1 MLGSPERVTAII
13 ANTAHDN
20 SECEDLAIAI
30 LEYPG
35 MLAQVTA
42 SLVSHD
48 EEQEMIFQTEKARLS
63 IPWKT
68 AASKALPNGFP
79 EEDPGVKTKIQ
90 SRYDELPVL
99 PLEAHSAQTGNLIG
113 AINGDEPLFVTGRD
127 GREALQLIMAI
138 YKSSVIKAPVSLPIA
153 PDDPFYRQDTMVSSM
168 PRFHQK
174 KRSVEN
180 FTAAKIT
187 LGRDY
192 GK

>member
-1 MLGSPERVTAII
+1 MT
-13 ANTAHDN
+13 NTAHDN
-20 SECEDLAIAI
+20 SECEDLAVAI

-35 MLAQVTA
+35 MLAQITA
-42 SLVSHD
+42 SLVTHD

-79 EEDPGVKTKIQ
+79 EENSEVKNAVQ
-90 SRYDELPVL
+90 SRYAALPELPA
-99 PLEAHSAQTGNLIG
+99 EAHPAQIGNLIS
-113 AINGDEPLFVTGRD
+113 AINGEETLLVTGRD
-127 GREALQLIMAI
+127 GRAALELIMAI
-138 YKSSVIKAPVSLPIA
+138 YKSAATRATVPLPLEPGDA
-153 PDDPFYRQDTMVSSM
+153 FYRQATMLAAV
-168 PRFHQK
+168 PHFNEK

-180 FTAAKIT
+180 FTQTEIT